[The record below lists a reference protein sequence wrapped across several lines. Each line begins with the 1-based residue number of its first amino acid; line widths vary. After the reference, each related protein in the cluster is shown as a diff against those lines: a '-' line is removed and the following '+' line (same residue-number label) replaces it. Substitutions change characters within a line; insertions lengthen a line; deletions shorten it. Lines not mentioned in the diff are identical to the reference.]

1 VIAPIAADSSTVFVP
16 VVNHPVTIVSGTE
29 MRETSPVATGELV
42 ALDLATGKEQWNAEF
57 EAPAFGGATVVN
69 DLVFTTTSDGVV
81 HALDV
86 KTGGEVWQAS
96 LPAGTNA
103 GVAISGDT
111 VIAPAGLPTAEGQ
124 KPQLVAYRLGGGE

>member
-1 VIAPIAADSSTVFVP
+1 MIAPIAANADTVFAP
-16 VVNHPVTIVSGTE
+16 VVNHPVTVVSGAE
-29 MRETSPVATGELV
+29 MTETSPVATGELV
-42 ALDLATGKEQWNAEF
+42 ALDLATGKVKWDAQF
-57 EAPAFGGATVVN
+57 EAPAYGGATVVN
-69 DLVFTTTSDGVV
+69 DLVFTTTAEGVV

-111 VIAPAGLPTAEGQ
+111 LIAPAGLPMVEGQ
-124 KPQLVAYRLGGGE
+124 VPKIVAYRLGGGE